1 MNQETT
7 TKIKRSGELDI
18 LRFLAVLIVFL
29 AHFTDT
35 FNQVYQIVPENLKYA
50 PIFRYGPVALSL
62 FFIIS
67 GYVVT
72 MTSIKRN
79 IREFTITRLSRIYP
93 LFWVSC
99 IIAFLLPR
107 IFATHSYLAFTSVKT
122 FLANLTM
129 LAPIFGQPMINPVF
143 HTLIVEL
150 LFYFFIGITI
160 YFKLWNRI
168 LTVIAIMFGLCI
180 INSFFADQGLQTFFP
195 AFAAGMLF
203 YFLKI
208 GYGKKWII
216 FILLLIAIAISVYT
230 GKVLSLDIERLYND
244 NIQFK
249 LPVYMTVIVVVFILF
264 YFISRGKIHIKN
276 YPLFQILGEIAY
288 PFYLFHIYFLVFYWY
303 FRDKVQA
310 DLLLFGIAIAIT
322 LVSWVLNV
330 YVEKPLSKLTAKT
343 LTKIII
349 NSPFRKAPNHTAPG
363 F

>member
-1 MNQETT
+1 MTIGT
-7 TKIKRSGELDI
+7 PDKIKRSGELDI
-18 LRFLAVLIVFL
+18 LRFLAVLIVFF

-79 IREFTITRLSRIYP
+79 VQEFTVTRLSRIYP

-107 IFATHSYLAFTSVKT
+107 IFSTHSYLAVTSVQT

-129 LAPIFGQPMINPVF
+129 IAPLFGQPMINPVF

-150 LFYFFIGITI
+150 LFYLFIGITI
-160 YFKLWNRI
+160 YFKLWNRM
-168 LTVIAIMFGLCI
+168 LTVITIMLGLCI
-180 INSFFADQGLQTFFP
+180 LNGFFADQGLQTFFP
-195 AFAAGMLF
+195 AFASGMLF
-203 YFLKI
+203 YFLKT
-208 GYGKKWII
+208 GYGSKWKI
-216 FILLLIAIAISVYT
+216 FSLLLIAVAINVYT
-230 GKVLSLDIERLYND
+230 GKVLSLDIERIYND

-249 LPVYMTVIVVVFILF
+249 LHVYMTVIILVFILF
-264 YFISRGKIHIKN
+264 YFISRGKFQIRNH
-276 YPLFQILGEIAY
+276 PLFQVLGEIAY

-303 FRDKVQA
+303 FRDMIQP
-310 DLLLFGIAIAIT
+310 DLLLLGLAISIT
-322 LVSWVLNV
+322 LVSWGINV
-330 YVEKPLSKLTAKT
+330 YIEKPLSHLTAKF
-343 LTKIII
+343 LTYLIIKRPLRKTHI
-349 NSPFRKAPNHTAPG
+349 NAAHV
-363 F
+363 